1 MAIARNAMSSGPCGR
16 RIGDRRSRPIV
27 ASMLAML
34 AALSVSAAQP
44 AAASGGGTVWVRADG
59 VWRTQTFTVYDPT
72 IPSACPG
79 PTGQGLTIT
88 ATFKG
93 TSSGY
98 FMQSIYMKNTT
109 SGVVFDNKVDWDG
122 RLKYAY
128 PRTTAWVYGK
138 QLLLTSW
145 NYPYTS
151 SSYQTVSAYQA
162 WSSGGRGL
170 HQLTVENGGGMGC
183 WPVFQISVVKY

>member
-1 MAIARNAMSSGPCGR
+1 VL
-16 RIGDRRSRPIV
+16 V
-27 ASMLAML
+27 ALTVA
-34 AALSVSAAQP
+34 VAQP
-44 AAASGGGTVWVRADG
+44 AAASGGGEVWVRADG

-72 IPSACPG
+72 VPSACPG

-93 TSSGY
+93 NSSGY
-98 FMQSIYMKNTT
+98 YMQSIYMKNTT
-109 SGVVFDNKVDWDG
+109 SGVVFDNRVDWDG

-128 PRTTAWVYGK
+128 PRYTTWGYGTK
-138 QLLLTSW
+138 LLLTTW

-151 SSYQTVSAYQA
+151 TSYQTVTTYQS

-170 HQLTVENGGGMGC
+170 HTLTLENGGGVGC
-183 WPVFQISVVKY
+183 WPVFQILVKKW